1 MPRNFCSN
9 PYGVHKRQ
17 VQTTLRP
24 VTRRIIE
31 AGLLSE
37 GDLVCNN
44 CRTRLLLETKP
55 KEEPIED
62 SASTPTPVAPTPAAP
77 SQDNEFENSQSE
89 AVQCNSQCS
98 VDEMQVL
105 TDEESSNESAPSSQA
120 VSTEDEEPLYAKT
133 AQADTA
139 RSALNHALPELGES
153 PIKTRGLSDGQKV
166 LKIRN
171 KMRVVRESLEASYGT
186 QLPDEPEPGTAERLT
201 AHYFVKHL
209 VSLIVMNI

>member
-120 VSTEDEEPLYAKT
+120 VSTEDEEPLYVKT
-133 AQADTA
+133 AQADN
-139 RSALNHALPELGES
+139 RSIGLES
-153 PIKTRGLSDGQKV
+153 CTSRTR
-166 LKIRN
+166 
-171 KMRVVRESLEASYGT
+171 REPHQNQRA
-186 QLPDEPEPGTAERLT
+186 
-201 AHYFVKHL
+201 F
-209 VSLIVMNI
+209 